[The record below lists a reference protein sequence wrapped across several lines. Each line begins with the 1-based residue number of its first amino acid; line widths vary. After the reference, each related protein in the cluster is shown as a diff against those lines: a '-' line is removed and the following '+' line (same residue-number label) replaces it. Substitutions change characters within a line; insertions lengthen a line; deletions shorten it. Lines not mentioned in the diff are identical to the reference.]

1 MVSVLASSVVDRG
14 FEPRSGQTKDY
25 KIDICCFGAKH
36 TAFGSKSKDW
46 LGRNQ
51 DNASTCTR
59 FILLNIII
67 NRIQETKVSYV
78 LHVHMF
84 RFNSIETCVTETTD
98 LLSMFWRYL
107 KKKYY
112 WPPYQCTTVAV
123 LYHIQDQYST
133 II

>member
-1 MVSVLASSVVDRG
+1 MIVIPKRVVRTKFDISVFYLLDNDRG

-59 FILLNIII
+59 FVLLNIII
-67 NRIQETKVSYV
+67 NRIQEIKVSYV
-78 LHVHMF
+78 YKF
-84 RFNSIETCVTETTD
+84 ESF
-98 LLSMFWRYL
+98 L
-107 KKKYY
+107 KLNYSRIL
-112 WPPYQCTTVAV
+112 V
-123 LYHIQDQYST
+123 LYMIQYSYSGT
-133 II
+133 LIGTAIIF